1 MRRRSAKFKL
11 IDNLEITAAVAEG
24 HCIGRVE
31 NQVVFVKFAAPGDV
45 VDVQIVAKKKNF
57 QEGKILNFHKKSE
70 KRIDPFCEHFTVCGG
85 CKWQHLSYQDQLEFK
100 QQQVI
105 DNLERIG
112 GVEGF
117 QVLPILGSEKTVGY
131 RNKLDL
137 TFSDKA
143 WVTTFN
149 KHEQSESDKPKAL
162 GFHIPGRFD
171 KVLDVDYCHLMPSYV
186 NEIQRGI
193 RAFCLENQISFF
205 DIITQEGLMRNLLV
219 RCNRKGEWMI
229 VLSFHQND
237 QNAIQLVMNYVKNA
251 FENIVSLM
259 YVINDKRNDTLNGL
273 EVQLFDGVP
282 FLTETLGD
290 KTYKIQAQSFFQTNS
305 EQAEILYNVTKDFA
319 GLSGSE
325 LVYDLY
331 TGTGSI
337 ALYVADKASKVVGIE
352 YVEEAII
359 DAKENAQLNGVENCI
374 FFAGDMKDILTED
387 FIKEH
392 GKPDVVITD
401 PPRDGMHPSVIA
413 RLLEAE
419 PQKIVYVSCNPA
431 TQARD
436 TKILSEKYELTKIQP
451 VDMFPHTHHVENV
464 ALYTLKGKD

>member
-1 MRRRSAKFKL
+1 MGRRNAKFKL
-11 IDNLEITAAVAEG
+11 IDQLEITTAGAEG
-24 HCIGRVE
+24 HCIGRTE

-45 VDVQIVAKKKNF
+45 VDVQVVVKKKSF
-57 QEGKILNFHKKSE
+57 QEGKILKFHKKSE
-70 KRIDPFCEHFTVCGG
+70 KRIEPFCSHFTVCGG
-85 CKWQHLSYQDQLEFK
+85 CKWQHLSYADQLAFK

-112 GVEGF
+112 GIFGF
-117 QVLPILGSEKTVGY
+117 DVLPIVGSVKTTAY

-149 KHEQSESDKPKAL
+149 KLEQSESDKPKAL

-171 KVLDVDYCHLMPSYV
+171 KVLDIDYCHLMPEFV

-193 RAFCLENQISFF
+193 HAFCLDNQISFF
-205 DIITQEGLMRNLLV
+205 DLITQEGLMRNLLV

-237 QNAIQLVMNYVKNA
+237 GDAIQKLMNYVKNS
-251 FENIVSLM
+251 FDNVVSLM
-259 YVINDKRNDTLNGL
+259 YVINEKRNDTLHGL

-282 FLTETLGD
+282 YLTETLGN

-305 EQAEILYNVTKDFA
+305 EQAEVLYDITKDFA
-319 GLSGSE
+319 GLTGSE

-337 ALYVADKASKVVGIE
+337 AIYVADKASKVVGIE

-359 DAKENAQLNGVENCI
+359 DAKENANMNGVENCI
-374 FFAGDMKDILTED
+374 FFAGDMKDILTEE
-387 FIKEH
+387 FILEH

-401 PPRDGMHPSVIA
+401 PPRDGMHPSVVA

-419 PQKIVYVSCNPA
+419 PKKIVYVSCNPA

-436 TKILSEKYELTKIQP
+436 SKLLSEKYDLVKIQP

-464 ALYTLKGKD
+464 AMYLLRQS

>member
-1 MRRRSAKFKL
+1 MGRRNAKFKL
-11 IDNLEITAAVAEG
+11 IDQLEITAAGAEG
-24 HCIGRVE
+24 HCIGRTD

-45 VDVQIVAKKKNF
+45 VDVQVVVKKKSF
-57 QEGKILNFHKKSE
+57 QEGKILKFHKKSE
-70 KRIDPFCEHFTVCGG
+70 KRIEPFCSHFTVCGG
-85 CKWQHLSYQDQLEFK
+85 CKWQHLSYADQLAFK

-112 GVEGF
+112 GISGF
-117 QVLPILGSEKTVGY
+117 AVMPIVGSAKTTAY

-149 KHEQSESDKPKAL
+149 KLEQSESDKPKAL

-171 KVLDVDYCHLMPSYV
+171 KVLDIDYCHLMPEFV

-193 RAFCLENQISFF
+193 HAFCLENQISFF
-205 DIITQEGLMRNLLV
+205 DLITQEGLMRNLLV

-229 VLSFHQND
+229 VLSFHKND
-237 QNAIQLVMNYVKNA
+237 EDAIQKLMNYVKNS
-251 FENIVSLM
+251 FDNVVSLM
-259 YVINDKRNDTLNGL
+259 YVINEKRNDTLQGL

-282 FLTETLGD
+282 YLTETLGN
-290 KTYKIQAQSFFQTNS
+290 KIYKIQAQSFFQTNS
-305 EQAEILYNVTKDFA
+305 EQAEVLYDITKDFA
-319 GLSGSE
+319 GLTGSE

-337 ALYVADKASKVVGIE
+337 AIYVADKASKVVGVE

-359 DAKENAQLNGVENCI
+359 DAKENAKMNGVENCI
-374 FFAGDMKDILTED
+374 FFAGDMKDILTEE
-387 FIKEH
+387 FISEH

-401 PPRDGMHPSVIA
+401 PPRDGMHPSVVA
-413 RLLEAE
+413 RLLDAE
-419 PQKIVYVSCNPA
+419 PKKIVYVSCNPA

-436 TKILSEKYELTKIQP
+436 SKLLSEKYDLVKIQP

-464 ALYTLKGKD
+464 ALYVLR

>member
-1 MRRRSAKFKL
+1 MPIVGSAKT
-11 IDNLEITAAVAEG
+11 TA
-24 HCIGRVE
+24 
-31 NQVVFVKFAAPGDV
+31 
-45 VDVQIVAKKKNF
+45 
-57 QEGKILNFHKKSE
+57 
-70 KRIDPFCEHFTVCGG
+70 
-85 CKWQHLSYQDQLEFK
+85 
-100 QQQVI
+100 
-105 DNLERIG
+105 
-112 GVEGF
+112 
-117 QVLPILGSEKTVGY
+117 Y

-149 KHEQSESDKPKAL
+149 KLEQSESDKPKAL

-171 KVLDVDYCHLMPSYV
+171 KVLDIDYCHLMPEFV

-193 RAFCLENQISFF
+193 HAFCIENHITFF
-205 DIITQEGLMRNLLV
+205 DLITQEGLMRNLLV

-237 QNAIQLVMNYVKNA
+237 QDAIRKLMNYVKNS
-251 FENIVSLM
+251 FDNVVSLM
-259 YVINDKRNDTLNGL
+259 YVINEKRNDTLQGL

-282 FLTETLGD
+282 YLTETLGN

-305 EQAEILYNVTKDFA
+305 EQAEVLYDITKDFA
-319 GLSGSE
+319 GLTGSE

-337 ALYVADKASKVVGIE
+337 AIYVADKASKVVGVE

-359 DAKENAQLNGVENCI
+359 DAKENAKMNGVENCI
-374 FFAGDMKDILTED
+374 FFAGDMKDILTEE
-387 FIKEH
+387 FISEH

-401 PPRDGMHPSVIA
+401 PPRDGMHPSVVA

-419 PQKIVYVSCNPA
+419 PKKIVYVSCNPA

-436 TKILSEKYELTKIQP
+436 SKLLSEKYDLVKIQP

-464 ALYTLKGKD
+464 ALYVLR